1 MGCTVEE
8 KLGLKKNVNKKLA
21 VGVFMAAVLM
31 ISVVFLYYFNSKRTI
46 TLGFFTGSAWNVPDA
61 YTYQLIDDAV
71 EKFEADHPGVKVRY
85 ESGIQKDDY
94 SEYIASALI
103 KGNAPDV
110 FFVLPEDFSTFAS
123 TGALMELDGLI
134 DSDFDYD
141 KSQYYDASFAFG
153 NISGSQYGI
162 PFESVPSMMF
172 VNKTLLRKEGINEL
186 SSDWTWDDF
195 YRICSKVT
203 KDTDGNGI
211 EDQFGVC
218 NYTWQH
224 AFVTNGVVPFD
235 ANGMSCNLLSEN
247 AIEAVDFVKAINGLA
262 KGSIVTTD
270 DFDMG
275 NVAFMPALLSDYRTY
290 KPYPWSIKKY
300 SNFELDCITLPR
312 GGRGE
317 NKSTMS
323 TLLMSMNSRTTNEAL
338 AWELM
343 KTFCYDIEI
352 QSEIY
357 TYKEGASVLKT
368 VTDSVTTMLSIDQV
382 LSEEGGMDI
391 HLITSIMEHADPDYN
406 FRNIASVKG
415 IIDEGIGDIIN
426 SGTDSKIGLQMIE
439 KRVRSFFSQ

>member
-1 MGCTVEE
+1 M
-8 KLGLKKNVNKKLA
+8 KKKIMKKGFCA
-21 VGVFMAAVLM
+21 GVFTAAALM
-31 ISVVFLYYFNSKRTI
+31 IVVGSLYYFNSQKVI
-46 TLGFFTGSAWNVPDA
+46 TLGFFTGSAWDVPDA

-71 EKFEADHPGVKVRY
+71 EKFEADHPGIKVQFV
-85 ESGIQKDDY
+85 SGIPKNDY

-110 FFVLPEDFSTFAS
+110 FFVLPEDFSTLAS
-123 TGALMELDGLI
+123 ADALMELDGYI
-134 DSDFDYD
+134 DRDVEYD
-141 KSQYYDASFAFG
+141 KSRYYDASFAFG

-172 VNKTLLRKEGINEL
+172 VNKTLLKNEGIDEIPR
-186 SSDWTWDDF
+186 DWTWEDF
-195 YRICSKVT
+195 YRICGKVT

-235 ANGMSCNLLSEN
+235 ANGTRCSLISEN
-247 AIEAVDFVKAINGLA
+247 AIEAVDFVKAISGLA
-262 KGSIVTTD
+262 NGNVVTAD

-275 NVAFMPALLSDYRTY
+275 SVAFMLALLSDYRTY

-300 SNFELDCITLPR
+300 TNFELGCVPLPKGAR
-312 GGRGE
+312 GD

-323 TLLMSMNSRTTNEAL
+323 TLLLCMNSRATNEAL
-338 AWELM
+338 AWELI

-357 TYKEGASVLKT
+357 TYKQGASVLKT
-368 VTDSVTTMLSIDQV
+368 VTDSMTTMLSINQD

-391 HLITSIMEHADPDYN
+391 DLITYIMDRAEPDYN
-406 FRNIASVKG
+406 FREIASVKE
-415 IIDEGIGDIIN
+415 IIDVGIDDIVK
-426 SGTDSKIGLQMIE
+426 SGMNSKIGLQKIE
-439 KRVRSFFSQ
+439 KRVRRFLNQ